1 MYYTPDEIDEAQAK
15 LNLEKENFDNSLDE
29 DHKKKVKA
37 IGEAFKLFEEANLP
51 VFLFAEHE
59 VMNSNGEKVMVQY
72 NNMREISLSREGNIE
87 IVRLTKKFAES
98 VLGFISSFIF
108 GFLQKRGLL
117 VPINLLPVAYFDLY
131 DNLNTESLDSVR
143 KSEEEF
149 TERLRKRAE
158 IIKN

>member
-1 MYYTPDEIDEAQAK
+1 MYYTPDEIDEAQSK

-37 IGEAFKLFEEANLP
+37 IGDAFKLFEEANLP

-72 NNMREISLSREGNIE
+72 NNMRDISLSREGNIE
-87 IVRLTKKFAES
+87 IARLTKKFAKS
-98 VLGFISSFIF
+98 LFGFINFFIF

-131 DNLNTESLDSVR
+131 ENLNTESLDSVR